1 MAFQDKHSPSIVA
14 KVLISACIL
23 AGTLVSAALTTG
35 YSDWLLI
42 LLKHERVG
50 GNVYRQIFML
60 SCSLIY
66 FIRFA
71 ICMFVFLQRKIGWFE
86 GGLTAFLF
94 FMFFYLFGIS
104 AGSHTEP
111 IGPIDIVG
119 VLLFLAGSY
128 INVLA
133 DYQRFVWKRKNENKG
148 RLYTKG
154 LFKYSMHIN
163 YFGDGL
169 AYIGLAMITREYVC
183 LLVAIGITLNFI
195 FLQIPLLD
203 RHLARKYSDEFE
215 EYEKQTKRL
224 IPFVY

>member
-1 MAFQDKHSPSIVA
+1 MNRAYDKHGRPVILCVGSDETSSGGIA
-14 KVLISACIL
+14 TVLHAYMSAYSS
-23 AGTLVSAALTTG
+23 VSRNFG
-35 YSDWLLI
+35 FI
-42 LLKHERVG
+42 LLRTSYYNDRPAYWEPL
-50 GNVYRQIFML
+50 IFA
-60 SCSLIY
+60 
-66 FIRFA
+66 RA

-148 RLYTKG
+148 RRYTKG

-203 RHLARKYSDEFE
+203 RHLSRKYSDEFE
-215 EYEKQTKRL
+215 EYKKQTKRF